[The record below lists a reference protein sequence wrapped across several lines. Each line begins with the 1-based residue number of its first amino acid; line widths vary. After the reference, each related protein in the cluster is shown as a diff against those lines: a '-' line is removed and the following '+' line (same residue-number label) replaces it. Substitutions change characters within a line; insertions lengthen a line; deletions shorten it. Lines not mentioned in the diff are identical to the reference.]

1 MNDKYTI
8 LKREFLSDNGC
19 YLTTYCHKKTK
30 ALVIYIEL
38 DEKSLSSLVMVRTP
52 SYNDK
57 GIYHIIEHCVLSG
70 SKKYNCKDPFK
81 EIEKRSLSSYE
92 RYYLC

>member
-70 SKKYNCKDPFK
+70 SKNIIVRIPLKKLKRDP
-81 EIEKRSLSSYE
+81 
-92 RYYLC
+92 YLHI